1 MNVLHSLICAL
12 LLAVPAAGLAED
24 LRVSGQ
30 RLFLAVQVG
39 GVDVEALLDSG
50 AEMTLIDTALAE
62 RLGLELTGHETAR
75 GTGGEQPARFATGVD
90 FAVAGVELQDRT
102 VAVLD
107 LSDVSRRLIG
117 EPLAMVLGRELFD
130 AGRFRLDVEGG
141 RIERVRDD
149 DPPAGSVL
157 PLREHAGIRQIPVI
171 IEGIGTWA
179 DFDLGN
185 GSEMMLGRGFTE
197 RHGWLTPERHAGRA
211 PGGGLGGEVLRDLV
225 RLTSV
230 RIAGIEVGPVIA
242 AVDAT
247 GHASDAN
254 VGVAHLRRFVMT
266 IDFPGERIWL
276 TPRDAADPAAN

>member
-1 MNVLHSLICAL
+1 MKLLHTLIGAL
-12 LLAVPAAGLAED
+12 LLAVPAAAGAGD
-24 LRVSGQ
+24 LRVSDQ
-30 RLFLAVQVG
+30 RLFVEVRVG
-39 GVDVEALLDSG
+39 GVAVEALLDSG
-50 AEMTLIDTALAE
+50 AEMTLIDTAFAE
-62 RLGLELTGHETAR
+62 RLGLALTGNETAR
-75 GTGGEQPARFATGVD
+75 GTGGEQPARFAIGVD
-90 FAVAGVELQDRT
+90 FAAVGVELEDRT

-141 RIERVRDD
+141 RLERIGNDT
-149 DPPAGSVL
+149 PPAGTAL
-157 PLREHAGIRQIPVI
+157 PLREHAGIRQIPLV
-171 IEGIGTWA
+171 IEGFGTWA

-185 GSEMMLGRGFTE
+185 GSEMMIGRAFAD

-230 RIAGIEVGPVIA
+230 RIAGVELGPVVA

-254 VGVAHLRRFVMT
+254 LGVEQLRRFVLT
-266 IDFPGERIWL
+266 IDFPQERVWL
-276 TPRDAADPAAN
+276 APREPTASGAN